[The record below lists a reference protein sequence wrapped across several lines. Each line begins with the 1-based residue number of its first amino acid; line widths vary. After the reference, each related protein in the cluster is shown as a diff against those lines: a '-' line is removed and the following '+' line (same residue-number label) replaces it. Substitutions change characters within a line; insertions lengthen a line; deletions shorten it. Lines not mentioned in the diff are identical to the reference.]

1 MSALQTY
8 LRRKTYGDKSWTAK
22 TAEELEID
30 GRKAQLLVSTYKNDY
45 GTLVTQAS
53 VSFITAPGILTFA
66 VFSDFS
72 ARLAAV
78 KTRCT
83 EKAVSEQQARF
94 VANWASLKQ
103 TVIDFY
109 AEKAAA

>member
-22 TAEELEID
+22 TYEELEID
-30 GRKAQLLVSTYKNDY
+30 GRKAELMVSTYKNDS
-45 GTLVTQAS
+45 GILVTQAS
-53 VSFITAPGILTFA
+53 VSFITAPGIRTFA

-78 KTRCT
+78 RVRCT
-83 EKAVSEQQARF
+83 EKAVSEQQAKF
-94 VANWASLKQ
+94 VANWASIKQ
-103 TVIDFY
+103 SVMAFY

>member
-1 MSALQTY
+1 MSELKTF
-8 LRRKTYGDKSWTAK
+8 LRRKTYGDKSWVAK
-22 TAEELEID
+22 TYEQLDID
-30 GRKAQLLVSTYKNDY
+30 GRKAELMVSTYKNDS

-53 VSFITAPGILTFA
+53 VSFITAPGIRTFA

-83 EKAVSEQQARF
+83 EKAVSEQQALY
-94 VANWASLKQ
+94 VARWASIKQ
-103 TVIDFY
+103 DVMAFY
-109 AEKAAA
+109 AKKEAA